1 MAIKVVNLLI
11 GSEEDQIGLFK
22 ATVIKDLVNSFPEV
36 ISVLDDA
43 VKRVK
48 GRFRCRCITDLETP
62 NHRPFVIPCSVTMG
76 LKEGVDNQENSV
88 LNVATTEHRDRFV
101 QGEEQ
106 NFQNSVNKSIFSNGK
121 IDLVGESFT
130 EQLRVIMNHYELGK
144 RK

>member
-1 MAIKVVNLLI
+1 
-11 GSEEDQIGLFK
+11 
-22 ATVIKDLVNSFPEV
+22 
-36 ISVLDDA
+36 
-43 VKRVK
+43 
-48 GRFRCRCITDLETP
+48 
-62 NHRPFVIPCSVTMG
+62 MG

-144 RK
+144 RKWGKEKQNDFVTKST